1 MSKKYSELIKREKKN
16 KYDLQALPKFT
27 GAISNSFERYLQPYI
42 KSEEE
47 ALSEALLKSLE
58 DDKLSELKVFN
69 SALVLFH
76 GVKNSVR
83 RASTYSKG
91 QLLLDILR
99 VVKKIFLIYSERCF
113 DKCKRSADT
122 FEENICWIVN
132 TAEYC
137 KNIIEGVREV
147 FELAID

>member
-1 MSKKYSELIKREKKN
+1 M
-16 KYDLQALPKFT
+16 
-27 GAISNSFERYLQPYI
+27 
-42 KSEEE
+42 
-47 ALSEALLKSLE
+47 
-58 DDKLSELKVFN
+58 
-69 SALVLFH
+69 LFH

-137 KNIIEGVREV
+137 KNIIEGVR
-147 FELAID
+147 

>member
-1 MSKKYSELIKREKKN
+1 MKSLEFSIKFETKITDLMGKKYSDLIKREKKN

-27 GAISNSFERYLQPYI
+27 GSISNSFERYLTPYI

-83 RASTYSKG
+83 RASNYSRG

-99 VVKKIFLIYSERCF
+99 VVKKIFIIYSERCF
-113 DKCKRSADT
+113 DKSKRNIET

-132 TAEYC
+132 T
-137 KNIIEGVREV
+137 G
-147 FELAID
+147 